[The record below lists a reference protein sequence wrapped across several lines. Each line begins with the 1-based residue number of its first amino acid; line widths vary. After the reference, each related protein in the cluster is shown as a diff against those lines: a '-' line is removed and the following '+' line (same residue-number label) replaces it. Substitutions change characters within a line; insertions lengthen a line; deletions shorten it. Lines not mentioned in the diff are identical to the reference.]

1 MKQIDNRKKQLILWA
16 VIVVVGLIIAG
27 YFFMKGNSGS
37 PQNPTTAPGQ
47 LPTEETTKD
56 SGTYELETEET
67 TAGAYVVESQEYS
80 DKDHVAAYIHEFG
93 HLPPNYITK
102 SQADN
107 MNGWQKQGYYIGGDR
122 FGNYEGLLPKKSGRK
137 YYECDISYSNDNLKR
152 GNRGTKRLIYSDDGL
167 IFYTADHYESFT
179 QLYP

>member
-37 PQNPTTAPGQ
+37 PQNPTTAPDQ
-47 LPTEETTKD
+47 LPTEETTA
-56 SGTYELETEET
+56 E
-67 TAGAYVVESQEYS
+67 AYVAESKEYS

-137 YYECDISYSNDNLKR
+137 YYECDISYSDSNLKK